1 MVIEGMNIA
10 RLNFSHGTHEVML
23 EYSQTH
29 IEQHLFEWIYAYS
42 EVIFFVLGFEL
53 YYLLIMYIYTN
64 LVYQIKFTSS
74 PWI

>member
-1 MVIEGMNIA
+1 MNVA

-23 EYSQTH
+23 EYSQTQ

-53 YYLLIMYIYTN
+53 YY
-64 LVYQIKFTSS
+64 
-74 PWI
+74 